1 MKKSLAAAL
10 LFAGVVAA
18 GAALAVARPT
28 VAHPTHNAAH
38 QGSGRQAQTK
48 SAQIKG
54 TIPIEH
60 TGSVRQRSPFE
71 TCQHQDPNT
80 PAVRVGTSGCF
91 PLPY

>member
-28 VAHPTHNAAH
+28 HPTHNSAN
-38 QGSGRQAQTK
+38 QGSEHAAQTK

-54 TIPIEH
+54 TIPIERQ
-60 TGSVRQRSPFE
+60 SVVRRSPFE
-71 TCQHQDPNT
+71 TCQHQDPST
-80 PAVRVGTSGCF
+80 PAVRFGTSGCF

>member
-1 MKKSLAAAL
+1 MKRSLAAVL
-10 LFAGVVAA
+10 LFAGVITA

-28 VAHPTHNAAH
+28 HNQANH
-38 QGSGRQAQTK
+38 GSSRAVQTK

-71 TCQHQDPNT
+71 TCQHQDPST
-80 PAVRVGTSGCF
+80 PAVRLGTSGCF

>member
-10 LFAGVVAA
+10 LFAGVIAA
-18 GAALAVARPT
+18 GAALAVA
-28 VAHPTHNAAH
+28 HPTHNSANH
-38 QGSGRQAQTK
+38 GSGRPEQTK

-60 TGSVRQRSPFE
+60 QSARRRSQFE

-80 PAVRVGTSGCF
+80 PAVRLGPSGCF